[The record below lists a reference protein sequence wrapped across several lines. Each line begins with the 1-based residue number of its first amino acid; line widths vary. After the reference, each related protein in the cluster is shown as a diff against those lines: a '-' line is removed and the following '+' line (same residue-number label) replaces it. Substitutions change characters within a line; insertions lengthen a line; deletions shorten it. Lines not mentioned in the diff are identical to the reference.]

1 MYIPTAGDRACKQ
14 SFIWLY
20 SSSLEENSDQIL
32 SRVFGHFSFIIVSSV
47 VSTSESVC
55 SSSFCIFRVF
65 FMILPVDIIL
75 TSDVKLFK
83 LLSADSAAGVTHF
96 WDLFDFLIAMVNS
109 EMYRRCRA
117 QRCVEDISLR
127 DV

>member
-14 SFIWLY
+14 SFIRLY

-32 SRVFGHFSFIIVSSV
+32 SRVFGRFSFVIVGSV
-47 VSTSESVC
+47 VGASKSVC
-55 SSSFCIFRVF
+55 SSSSRVFRVF
-65 FMILPVDIIL
+65 FMILPVDVTL
-75 TSDVKLFK
+75 AGGAKLFK
-83 LLSADSAAGVTHF
+83 LSSADSAAGVTRF

-109 EMYRRCRA
+109 EMYRRCQA

>member
-14 SFIWLY
+14 SFIRLY
-20 SSSLEENSDQIL
+20 SSSLVENSDRIL
-32 SRVFGHFSFIIVSSV
+32 SRDFGHFSFLTVGSV
-47 VSTSESVC
+47 IGASSVC
-55 SSSFCIFRVF
+55 SSSSRAFRLF
-65 FMILPVDIIL
+65 FMILPVDVTL
-75 TSDVKLFK
+75 AGAARLFE
-83 LLSADSAAGVTHF
+83 LSSADSAAGVTHF

-117 QRCVEDISLR
+117 QRCVKDISLR